1 MKKLKW
7 IFALFIL
14 ISCHKDNQVD
24 KLVPSSHIKYF
35 GFTLIDTFWDDPTD
49 NEQKTNYIDEVFG
62 FSNVADIL
70 IVNPS
75 DNIVARMTEMNHLQ
89 VKSILHVSELFFEW
103 IGTSSPSGSEYGLR
117 PDYQSRWDEFI
128 NANNLQDNQEFI
140 QSFYIGE
147 EPTWNGISYSE
158 LKLATDY
165 VKLTIPDIPIMI
177 VEAYPIIDLFKVPN
191 SVDWIGF
198 DHYFVEDPKTDV
210 LYLNELNTLKSKFTT
225 SEQKLVL
232 IMDTHYISDFH
243 GDYGG
248 IALNDMDK
256 VANSYYDLA
265 KSEPKTIAILG
276 YFWPSGFDNPESIGA
291 RNMPET
297 IKENYFRIGKEI
309 TGKN

>member
-1 MKKLKW
+1 M
-7 IFALFIL
+7 
-14 ISCHKDNQVD
+14 
-24 KLVPSSHIKYF
+24 
-35 GFTLIDTFWDDPTD
+35 
-49 NEQKTNYIDEVFG
+49 
-62 FSNVADIL
+62 
-70 IVNPS
+70 
-75 DNIVARMTEMNHLQ
+75 
-89 VKSILHVSELFFEW
+89 
-103 IGTSSPSGSEYGLR
+103 
-117 PDYQSRWDEFI
+117 
-128 NANNLQDNQEFI
+128 
-140 QSFYIGE
+140 
-147 EPTWNGISYSE
+147 
-158 LKLATDY
+158 
-165 VKLTIPDIPIMI
+165 
-177 VEAYPIIDLFKVPN
+177 PN